1 MIQSVQIVHAE
12 KEGFVYQLVY
22 VEIVAKLF
30 VLAAHAKDLKTVKLT
45 NVFVLLI
52 NFSAFL
58 EYVGNVF
65 MEKVLAA
72 KIKIRKTIVE
82 MINF

>member
-1 MIQSVQIVHAE
+1 MIQSVQIVPAE
-12 KEGFVYQLVY
+12 KGDFVYQLVY
-22 VEIVAKLF
+22 VEIVVKLY
-30 VLAAHAKDLKTVKLT
+30 VLAAHVKDLTTVKQI

-65 MEKVLAA
+65 MEKVLAV